1 MRENAMSD
9 SKSKGPQPPPA
20 PEPSEQKRTGRVGFD
35 DRGNSVWEW
44 QLETGVYSRDVNTQ
58 KLKKL
63 NLDELS
69 IADTGLNKR
78 PLGVAESKEP
88 GGGFNPY
95 NNSPQV
101 GGGSSPY
108 DTARALGDK
117 FSNKPRPTKPKTP
130 DELRKLDEWIKMKKR
145 IEAEQKKK

>member
-1 MRENAMSD
+1 MGD
-9 SKSKGPQPPPA
+9 SKGKGPRPPPA
-20 PEPSEQKRTGRVGFD
+20 NPEPSEQKRTGRVSFD

-69 IADTGLNKR
+69 IADTGVNK
-78 PLGVAESKEP
+78 PPFGLADSKKEP

-101 GGGSSPY
+101 GGGTSPY

-117 FSNKPRPTKPKTP
+117 FSDKPRPTKPKTP
-130 DELRKLDEWIKMKKR
+130 DEMRKLDEWIKMKKR
-145 IEAEQKKK
+145 LEAEEKKK

>member
-1 MRENAMSD
+1 MSH
-9 SKSKGPQPPPA
+9 SKGKGREPPAA
-20 PEPSEQKRTGRVGFD
+20 PEPSEQKRTGRVSFD

-69 IADTGLNKR
+69 IAETGVNKR
-78 PLGVAESKEP
+78 PLGLADSKQEPMP

-101 GGGSSPY
+101 GGGTSPY

-117 FSNKPRPTKPKTP
+117 FSERPRPTKPKTP
-130 DELRKLDEWIKMKKR
+130 DEMRKLDEWIKMKKR
-145 IEAEQKKK
+145 VEAEQKKK

>member
-1 MRENAMSD
+1 MSD
-9 SKSKGPQPPPA
+9 SKDKNPGPLEDPQSS
-20 PEPSEQKRTGRVGFD
+20 EPKRSGRVGFD
-35 DRGNSVWEW
+35 ERGNSVWEW

-69 IADTGLNKR
+69 IAETGVNQA
-78 PLGVAESKEP
+78 PLGLAESPNKEPMP

-101 GGGSSPY
+101 GGGTSPY

-117 FSNKPRPTKPKTP
+117 LSNKPRPTKPKTP
-130 DELRKLDEWIKMKKR
+130 EEMRKLDEWIKMRKR
-145 IEAEQKKK
+145 LEAEQSKK